1 MVKKMESQA
10 ESFLTDP
17 RLPAVAV
24 ILGALALYL
33 LLPGQLTLG
42 PSWILAALE
51 AALVIILAVTSQYRS
66 KHSKSLRYL
75 SILLIGLIGLAN
87 LISVGLLVHLLLR
100 GTLASGTQLFFSALE
115 IWLTNVLVFALW
127 FWEIDRGGPVERTK
141 DSTSYPDFLFPQM
154 TQTGLCDPS
163 WIPGLVDYIYLSLTN
178 ATAFSPTDTMPLS
191 PIAKILMGVESLVS
205 LLTVTI
211 VAARAIN
218 ILH

>member
-1 MVKKMESQA
+1 M
-10 ESFLTDP
+10 
-17 RLPAVAV
+17 
-24 ILGALALYL
+24 
-33 LLPGQLTLG
+33 G

-51 AALVIILAVTSQYRS
+51 ATLVIILAVTSQYRS
-66 KHSKSLRYL
+66 KHSKLLRYL

-115 IWLTNVLVFALW
+115 IWLTNVLVFAVLVFALW

-141 DSTSYPDFLFPQM
+141 DSASYPDFLFPQM
-154 TQTGLCDPS
+154 TQTGLCDPG
-163 WIPGLVDYIYLSLTN
+163 WVPGLVDYVYLSLTN

-191 PIAKILMGVESLVS
+191 PIAKILLGVESLVS

>member
-17 RLPAVAV
+17 RLPAVSI
-24 ILGALALYL
+24 ILAALALYI

-51 AALVIILAVTSQYRS
+51 GALVVILALTSQYRS
-66 KHSKSLRYL
+66 KHAKSLRYL

-87 LISVGLLVHLLLR
+87 LFSVGLLVHLLLH
-100 GTLASGTQLFFSALE
+100 GTMASGTQLFFSALE

-127 FWEIDRGGPVERTK
+127 FWEIDRGGPVERSK
-141 DSTSYPDFLFPQM
+141 GSEHYPDFLFPQM
-154 TQTGLCDPS
+154 TQTGICSPS
-163 WIPGLVDYIYLSLTN
+163 WLPNLVDYLYLSLTN

-191 PIAKILMGVESLVS
+191 PIAKILMGIESLVS